1 MKTTLTQQ
9 EGNTVRLDVEVAT
22 EEIRAG
28 VDVTVAKLARELK
41 LPGFRKGKVPPNF
54 VVQRFGMDM
63 VLQEM
68 VEDFLSQ
75 WYAQALEET
84 GVEPVDKPEVEL
96 DGEPHLDQPF
106 LFHALVQVMPKPEL
120 GQYAGLEVPKAEVT
134 VQDADVDAQV
144 ERLREEFATLR
155 VVDLRSVQE
164 GDVVTGDF
172 AGSML
177 GEPVEKATITDYSL
191 EVGSGQFLPDLE
203 RGLVGLHLREEK
215 DIAVSFPEDYPD
227 EEVAGKTLDFH
238 VTVKEI
244 KEKVLPPLNDELAK
258 DVSEFATLLELR
270 LDIRRKLQSVRDSM
284 VKRQFR
290 ALAIKKAVDGAEVD
304 IPSVVVD
311 RQAEILV
318 DEFARSLEL
327 RGGSFEEY
335 LKATG
340 ATIEQMLMDVRPDAA
355 MAAKAGVVLDAIA
368 AEEGIVIS
376 EDELSATVAT
386 LAKAGKT
393 EPEALRSRLDES
405 GRISSIRQNLLRE
418 KTGDFIVEHAVA
430 VAPSD
435 QAEPA
440 AVGEVA
446 PETAD
451 PAAEE

>member
-290 ALAIKKAVDGAEVD
+290 ALSIKKAVDGAEVD

-368 AEEGIVIS
+368 AGEGIVIS

>member
-1 MKTTLTQQ
+1 VKTTLTEQ
-9 EGNTVRLDVEVAT
+9 EGNIVRLDVEVAG

-28 VDVTVAKLARELK
+28 FDATVVKLARELK
-41 LPGFRKGKVPPNF
+41 LPGFRKGRVPPSF
-54 VVQRFGMDM
+54 VVQRFGADM

-68 VEDFLSQ
+68 VEDSLSK

-96 DGEPHLDQPF
+96 DGEPHVDQPF
-106 LFHALVQVMPKPEL
+106 LFHALVPVMPKPEL
-120 GQYAGLEVPKAEVT
+120 GQYIGLEVPKTDSA

-144 ERLREEFATLR
+144 GRLREEFATLR

-172 AGSML
+172 AGSMQ
-177 GEPVEKATITDYSL
+177 GEPIEKATITDYSL
-191 EVGSGQFLPDLE
+191 QVGSGQFLPDLE
-203 RGLVGLHLREEK
+203 QGLVGMHLNEEK
-215 DIAVSFPEDYPD
+215 DIPVSFPEDYQD

-270 LDIRRKLQSVRDSM
+270 LDIRRKLQSGRDSM
-284 VKRQFR
+284 AKRQFR
-290 ALAIKKAVDGAEVD
+290 AIAIKKAVDGAVVD
-304 IPSVVVD
+304 IPSAVVD

-318 DEFARSLEL
+318 DDFARSLEL

-340 ATIEQMLMDVRPDAA
+340 ATIEQMLVDVRPDATI
-355 MAAKAGVVLDAIA
+355 AAKTGVVLDAIA
-368 AEEGIVIS
+368 EKEGLVVDEEAV
-376 EDELSATVAT
+376 SATVAA

-405 GRISSIRQNLLRE
+405 GRISSIKQNLLRE
-418 KTGDFIVEHAVA
+418 KAGDFIVENAVA

-435 QAEPA
+435 QAEPV
-440 AVGEVA
+440 AVAEAA

-451 PAAEE
+451 QAIEE

>member
-1 MKTTLTQQ
+1 
-9 EGNTVRLDVEVAT
+9 
-22 EEIRAG
+22 
-28 VDVTVAKLARELK
+28 
-41 LPGFRKGKVPPNF
+41 
-54 VVQRFGMDM
+54 M

-96 DGEPHLDQPF
+96 DGEPQIDQPF
-106 LFHALVQVMPKPEL
+106 LFHALVQVMPEPEL
-120 GQYAGLEVPKAEVT
+120 GQYTGLEVPKAEAT

-144 ERLREEFATLR
+144 DRLREEFATLR

-172 AGSML
+172 AGSME
-177 GEPVEKATITDYSL
+177 GEPIEKATITDYSL

-203 RGLVGLHLREEK
+203 RGLVGMHLNEEK
-215 DIAVSFPEDYPD
+215 DIAVEFPEDYPD
-227 EEVAGKTLDFH
+227 EEVSGKTLDFH
-238 VTVKEI
+238 ATVKEI

-270 LDIRRKLQSVRDSM
+270 LDIRRKLQSMRDSM

-290 ALAIKKAVDGAEVD
+290 ALAIKQAVDGATVD

-318 DEFARSLEL
+318 DDFARSLEV

-340 ATIEQMLMDVRPDAA
+340 ATIEQMLADVRPDAA

-368 AEEGIVIS
+368 AKEGITVS
-376 EDELSATVAT
+376 EDELSAAVAA

-430 VAPSD
+430 VTPSD
-435 QAEPA
+435 QGEPA
-440 AVGEVA
+440 AVGEAA
-446 PETAD
+446 PETVD
-451 PAAEE
+451 PAVEE

>member
-290 ALAIKKAVDGAEVD
+290 ALAIKKAVNGAEVD

>member
-9 EGNTVRLDVEVAT
+9 EGNTVRLDVEVAG

-28 VDVTVAKLARELK
+28 VDATVAKLARELK

-54 VVQRFGMDM
+54 VVQRFGIDM

-68 VEDFLSQ
+68 VEDSLSQ
-75 WYAQALEET
+75 WYARALEET
-84 GVEPVDKPEVEL
+84 GVEPVDKPEVEF
-96 DGEPHLDQPF
+96 DGEPQIDQPF
-106 LFHALVQVMPKPEL
+106 FFHALVQVMPKPEL
-120 GQYAGLEVPKAEVT
+120 GQYAGLEVPKEDAT
-134 VQDADVDAQV
+134 VQDVDVDAQV
-144 ERLREEFATLR
+144 DRLREEFATLR
-155 VVDLRSVQE
+155 VVDIRSVQE
-164 GDVVTGDF
+164 GDIVTGDF
-172 AGSML
+172 AGSL
-177 GEPVEKATITDYSL
+177 QGEPFEKATITDYSL
-191 EVGSGQFLPDLE
+191 VVGSGQFLPDLE
-203 RGLVGLHLREEK
+203 SGLLGMRLNEEK
-215 DIAVSFPEDYPD
+215 DIAVLFPEDYQD
-227 EEVAGKTLDFH
+227 EEVAGKTLDFR

-270 LDIRRKLQSVRDSM
+270 IDIRRKLQSVRDSM
-284 VKRQFR
+284 AKRQFR
-290 ALAIKKAVDGAEVD
+290 ALAIKKAVDGATVD
-304 IPSVVVD
+304 IPSAVVD

-318 DEFARSLEL
+318 DDFARSLEL

-340 ATIEQMLMDVRPDAA
+340 ATIEQMLVDVRPDAA

-368 AEEGIVIS
+368 AEEGIAIS
-376 EDELSATVAT
+376 EESLSASVAV

-418 KTGDFIVEHAVA
+418 KAGDFVVENAVA

-435 QAEPA
+435 QAEPD
-440 AVGEVA
+440 AVGEAA

-451 PAAEE
+451 RAVEE

>member
-1 MKTTLTQQ
+1 VKTTLTQQ

-290 ALAIKKAVDGAEVD
+290 ALAIKKAVNGAEVD